1 MSIIDSLIE
10 NKLDEAKQ
18 KIHARLEELTSKILD
33 EAKRYVAADR
43 FEEVEV
49 EEELDEAVR
58 RNPNIIRMG
67 RVKKIRKRIRRN
79 AKGRIVVQKN
89 RRRSAIKGY
98 RISGNTVRRVPATT
112 RLRKA
117 RLLKRSWKTTRRA
130 KIRRSLIKRKMSMRR
145 RSSLGLR

>member
-18 KIHARLEELTSKILD
+18 KIIARLEKLTSKILD

-98 RISGNTVRRVPATT
+98 RISGNTVRRIPATT

-130 KIRRSLIKRKMSMRR
+130 KLRRSLIKRKMSMRR